1 LIKKI
6 ITFLIVLL
14 LITPVTWTYALTDSQ
29 KGAILDNFKK
39 KQYDLLFESNLGDFT
54 NEFTDI
60 FNISK
65 KVDIY
70 ENI

>member
-1 LIKKI
+1 MVVIPLS
-6 ITFLIVLL
+6 
-14 LITPVTWTYALTDSQ
+14 WTYALTESE

-39 KQYDLLFESNLGDFT
+39 KQYDLLFESNVDDFSKEFT
-54 NEFTDI
+54 NI

-70 ENI
+70 DNI